1 MNAQHY
7 FNQKTPKS
15 PFRSRFAITDNH
27 GAIVLETGSSV
38 KILREINRLGFYV
51 PEIMTGPACW
61 TSQWNI
67 ELEAI

>member
-1 MNAQHY
+1 MSKKTESVHFAEFCWY
-7 FNQKTPKS
+7 KGKCWFNPKNPLNNRGEIS
-15 PFRSRFAITDNH
+15 
-27 GAIVLETGSSV
+27 LWSV
-38 KILREINRLGFYV
+38 KNV